1 MVPNLHTDA
10 QISKRWFTD
19 EPFERKRGSNEVSE
33 TDSHNGIS
41 GFARTEKR
49 LGMVAHAL
57 YLRTL
62 GMRQKD

>member
-19 EPFERKRGSNEVSE
+19 ESFERKLGSNEVSG
-33 TDSHNGIS
+33 TDSHDGIR
-41 GFARTEKR
+41 GFTRTEKR

-57 YLRTL
+57 
-62 GMRQKD
+62 